1 MSVNVLQVLLLVCC
15 VVSSNGFVVAPVV
28 TTTGYHKLSTT
39 TTTTTTTTAT
49 TKTRLWSTV
58 EPSYPAD
65 EAEQLEHDD
74 VSDEELPPAT
84 LEAAEHVDGADVVT
98 AIDDDAPS
106 DVEQQDPV
114 VQFHFDSEPLSQDT
128 DQPMLALLQIAAST
142 GRGEYASTAQK
153 DLAMTYITTL
163 EANNPTPEPTKS
175 PQIVGTWELIYSN
188 TQLFRSSP
196 FFMAGR
202 AVCQTQ
208 EQAQQY
214 DWFCDM
220 HRGALAISQ
229 IGTVRQVIS
238 GTRLVSEFEV
248 KAGAV
253 PFLNDLTPFSYS
265 GGLPVRFLVSCAC
278 C

>member
-28 TTTGYHKLSTT
+28 TTTGYHKLR
-39 TTTTTTTTAT
+39 TTTTTTTAT